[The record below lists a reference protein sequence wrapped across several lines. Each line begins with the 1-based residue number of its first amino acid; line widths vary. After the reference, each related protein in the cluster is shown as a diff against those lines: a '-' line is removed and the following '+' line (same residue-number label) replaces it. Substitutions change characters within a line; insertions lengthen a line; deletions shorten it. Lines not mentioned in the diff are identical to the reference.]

1 MFMHTDPLGLVPA
14 TALIDR
20 ALELNA
26 NFARGWFWS
35 GWVRLYAGD
44 FETATRHFETSMR
57 LSPRD
62 RWAIHLTGLG
72 IADFFGRRFDRA
84 VAKLRASLDEIP
96 AHATTYRFLA
106 ASYAHMGKLDD
117 ARQIVQRLRTLTPV
131 VMPTLTNFRKPEHRE
146 LLLEGLRLASGQTN

>member
-1 MFMHTDPLGLVPA
+1 MGLVPA

-84 VAKLRASLDEIP
+84 VAKLRASLGARNDISFSCRELC
-96 AHATTYRFLA
+96 AHGQARRRAADRAATA
-106 ASYAHMGKLDD
+106 HIDASSYANPDQFPQ
-117 ARQIVQRLRTLTPV
+117 A
-131 VMPTLTNFRKPEHRE
+131 
-146 LLLEGLRLASGQTN
+146 